1 VPAEPPAGTIR
12 INRALAQAGVA
23 SRRKSE
29 QLVREG
35 RVSVNGRTVTDLS
48 TQVDPQRD
56 ELAVD
61 GRPVAQSAPVYF
73 IYYKPRGEISTVRD
87 ERGRSCVGD
96 VCRKLPGSPRPVGRL
111 DRPSE
116 GLMLL
121 TNDGEASQRLAHP
134 RHRAH
139 KEYQVTVKPELAD
152 ADARRMVDGVELEDG
167 PARFLSVELV
177 DQARGLSRVRVVVDE
192 GRNRLVRRVFE
203 LLSYRVALLK
213 RITLGPLRLGRLKP
227 GEYRQLTAGEAADL
241 RRQLGLGK

>member
-1 VPAEPPAGTIR
+1 MPAEPPAATIR

-56 ELAVD
+56 EITVD
-61 GRPVAQSAPVYF
+61 GRPVEQSAPVYF
-73 IYYKPRGEISTVRD
+73 LYYKPRGEVSTLRD
-87 ERGRSCVGD
+87 DRGRRCVGD
-96 VCRKLPGSPRPVGRL
+96 VCRRLPGSPRPVGRL

-134 RHRAH
+134 RHKVP
-139 KEYQVTVKPELAD
+139 KEYQVTVKPDLAD
-152 ADARRMVDGVELEDG
+152 ADAQRMIRGVELEDG
-167 PARFLSVELV
+167 PARFLSIELV
-177 DQARGLSRVRVVVDE
+177 DRERGLSRLRVVVDE
-192 GRNRLVRRVFE
+192 GRNRLVRRVLE
-203 LLSYRVALLK
+203 LFSYRVALLK

-227 GEYRQLTAGEAADL
+227 GEYRQLTAAEAADL
-241 RRQLGLGK
+241 RRQLGLEK